1 MSLTA
6 LVTTI
11 LLDDGV
17 VEGQERVK
25 VKSVS
30 RAVRIRLHSN
40 QDRRIDPGTS
50 IIRPSDNL

>member
-17 VEGQERVK
+17 EGQERAK

-40 QDRRIDPGTS
+40 TDRRIDPGTS